1 MHPVGQFGMLR
12 VNNSITLDLNFRL
25 LPIGVAP
32 ITLVRHVRNK
42 ISNIQGR
49 SLNVIKVIF
58 HTIRNSGSKF
68 FPLRE
73 V

>member
-1 MHPVGQFGMLR
+1 MGLYLMHPFGQFVVLR
-12 VNNSITLDLNFRL
+12 VNNSMALDLNLRL

-32 ITLVRHVRNK
+32 ITLVKHVRNK

-58 HTIRNSGSKF
+58 HTIRNF
-68 FPLRE
+68 
-73 V
+73 